1 MPPSPGLAHRPF
13 QELLIRFQE
22 EEAKLLPPGLFFPLL
37 EDYRLLP
44 FIDRWV
50 VSRITQWIRAARAVK
65 QDWEVPRNN
74 INLSADTLYDPQFAE
89 FTRKHIQTGDL
100 PAGALSFEI
109 TWPDAVRHA
118 EPLRAMAATLKEAGC
133 GFTVADFDGTEDAF
147 ATIEEFA
154 PDFIKISSGI
164 VRALETDASDS
175 GAVESIHLR
184 CRSLGIETIAESVES
199 DALRQRV
206 APDRRELRTGF
217 RRFASAAPDLSRRS
231 RNQAARL
238 VLPYIVSRFC
248 AVAKLELR
256 KIRETYVNQNFPL
269 VP

>member
-1 MPPSPGLAHRPF
+1 MKTDVNGESARQKRLAKRLVSALREDEFVLYCQAIVPPSPGQVHRPF

-74 INLSADTLYDPQFAE
+74 INLSADTLYDPHFAE
-89 FTRKHIQTGDL
+89 FTRKHIQTADL

-109 TWPDAVRHA
+109 TWPDAIRHA
-118 EPLRAMAATLKEAGC
+118 ESLRSMAALLKEAGC
-133 GFTVADFDGTEDAF
+133 GFTVVDFDGSEDAF
-147 ATIEEFA
+147 ATLEEFA

-164 VRALETDASDS
+164 VRNLELDASDS
-175 GAVESIHLR
+175 TAVELIHSR
-184 CRSLGIETIAESVES
+184 CHSLGIGTIAECVES
-199 DALRQRV
+199 AALRQRL
-206 APDRRELRTGF
+206 LRIGVDYVQGF
-217 RRFASAAPDLSRRS
+217 GVS
-231 RNQAARL
+231 
-238 VLPYIVSRFC
+238 LPRT
-248 AVAKLELR
+248 L
-256 KIRETYVNQNFPL
+256 T
-269 VP
+269 